1 MVNLVYQPH
10 SIGDLLAIYIQP
22 LLPATSH
29 QRFGKVV
36 LIYHQDT
43 LIGVN
48 IDEPRQWLPELRQGI
63 QRSLSLTAVQTL
75 NDLFKVHQI
84 SYRLPLFE
92 SGFKVGEII
101 KVEIHPDAE
110 SLFVCQVQ
118 LGHKIIQVVTNSSKV
133 KPLNRVVVA
142 LPGAMLNDGQ
152 LIQEGMMM
160 KVISQGM
167 FCSQKTL
174 GIMPETQVGVY
185 LLDHALSIGKD
196 FYGT

>member
-43 LIGVN
+43 LIGINV
-48 IDEPRQWLPELRQGI
+48 EGPRQWLPELRQGI
-63 QRSLSLTAVQTL
+63 QRSFPLAGIQIL
-75 NDLFKVHQI
+75 NDLFKSHHI
-84 SYRLPLFE
+84 SYRLPPFE
-92 SGFKVGEII
+92 SGFKVGEITQ
-101 KVEIHPDAE
+101 VDMHPDAE
-110 SLFVCQVQ
+110 SLFICQVQ
-118 LGHKIIQVVTNSSKV
+118 LGQNIIQVVTNSSRV

-152 LIQEGMMM
+152 WIQEGMMM
-160 KVISQGM
+160 KVLSQGM